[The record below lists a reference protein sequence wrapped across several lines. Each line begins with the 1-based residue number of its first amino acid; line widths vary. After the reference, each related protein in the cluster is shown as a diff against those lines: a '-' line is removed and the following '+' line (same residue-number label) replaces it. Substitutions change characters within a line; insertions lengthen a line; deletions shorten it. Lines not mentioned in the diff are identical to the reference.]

1 MDLNTLLNI
10 DRYMLLSLNGS
21 DSLFWDGCMLVYT
34 SMAVWAPLA
43 LMLLYV
49 LLKNNNI
56 KDFLL
61 LLFFVALVVLL
72 TDQISSGFCKPF
84 FARWRPTNDP
94 MLMYAV
100 DIVNETRGGKYGFT
114 SSHAANSFGIATFM
128 LLLVKNRALTVSLIF
143 WASMNAFTRMYLG
156 VHYPGDILAGTL
168 INAACGLDTMTA
180 FTASVAST
188 GNIGPG
194 FGEVGS
200 LANFSAMPIV
210 VKIVCTLQMLLGR
223 LEIFGLLQFFLMK
236 WWR

>member
-1 MDLNTLLNI
+1 MDLDTLLNI

-56 KDFLL
+56 KDFML

-114 SSHAANSFGIATFM
+114 SSHAANSFGIATFIM
-128 LLLVKNRALTVSLIF
+128 LLIRNKALSISLII
-143 WASMNAFTRMYLG
+143 WAAMNAFTRIYLG
-156 VHYPGDILAGTL
+156 VHYPGDILAGTVIGVVVGWAVYRL
-168 INAACGLDTMTA
+168 YLYIQNHKRRNARRDWISDHYTKSGYLVSDVYFLLVIMYATFIA
-180 FTASVAST
+180 IPIISFFT
-188 GNIGPG
+188 
-194 FGEVGS
+194 F
-200 LANFSAMPIV
+200 
-210 VKIVCTLQMLLGR
+210 QY
-223 LEIFGLLQFFLMK
+223 
-236 WWR
+236 

>member
-1 MDLNTLLNI
+1 MDLDTLLNI
-10 DRYMLLSLNGS
+10 DRYLLLSLNGS

-114 SSHAANSFGIATFM
+114 SSHAANSFGIATFIM
-128 LLLVKNRALTVSLIF
+128 LLIRNKALSISLII
-143 WASMNAFTRMYLG
+143 WAAMNAFTRIYLG
-156 VHYPGDILAGTL
+156 VHYPGDILAGTVIGVVVGWAVYRL
-168 INAACGLDTMTA
+168 YLYIQNHKRRNARRDWISDHYTKSGYLVSDVYFLLVIMYATFIA
-180 FTASVAST
+180 IPIISFFT
-188 GNIGPG
+188 
-194 FGEVGS
+194 F
-200 LANFSAMPIV
+200 
-210 VKIVCTLQMLLGR
+210 QY
-223 LEIFGLLQFFLMK
+223 
-236 WWR
+236 

>member
-1 MDLNTLLNI
+1 
-10 DRYMLLSLNGS
+10 MLLSLNGS

-114 SSHAANSFGIATFM
+114 SSHAANSFGIATFIM
-128 LLLVKNRALTVSLIF
+128 LLIRNKALSISLII
-143 WASMNAFTRMYLG
+143 WAAMNAFTRIYLG
-156 VHYPGDILAGTL
+156 VHYPGDILAGTVIGVVVGWAVYRL
-168 INAACGLDTMTA
+168 YLYIQNHKRRNARRDWISDHYTKSGYLVSDVYFLLVIMYATFIA
-180 FTASVAST
+180 IPIISFFT
-188 GNIGPG
+188 
-194 FGEVGS
+194 F
-200 LANFSAMPIV
+200 
-210 VKIVCTLQMLLGR
+210 QY
-223 LEIFGLLQFFLMK
+223 
-236 WWR
+236 